1 MTDSTPEASPPPN
14 SESGSDL
21 ARTALARAK
30 ASARSAPSKKAPVR
44 RVQYGDDRDPQT
56 VDKVLHGWLR
66 DHGYESQVGSGS
78 LIARW
83 PEIVGDALADHV
95 VPDSVRETDEGRE
108 LWLRADSTAWA
119 TKVRLL
125 IPQIHGRI
133 RTLLG
138 AGVVDRI
145 RVTGPAPPTRNPGPR
160 RVPGRGPRDTYG

>member
-1 MTDSTPEASPPPN
+1 MTEPTQEAGPPPT

-30 ASARSAPSKKAPVR
+30 ASARSAPTKKAPVR

-56 VDKVLHGWLR
+56 VDRVLQGWLR

-95 VPDSVRETDEGRE
+95 VPDSVRETENGRE

-119 TKVRLL
+119 TQVRLL
-125 IPQIHGRI
+125 LPQIDGRI
-133 RTLLG
+133 RALLG
-138 AGVVDRI
+138 PGVVDRI
-145 RVTGPAPPTRNPGPR
+145 TPT
-160 RVPGRGPRDTYG
+160 

>member
-1 MTDSTPEASPPPN
+1 MTDSTPEASPPPS

-83 PEIVGDALADHV
+83 PEIVGDALADHDARLHV
-95 VPDSVRETDEGRE
+95 DGPTSSLGYERIHARGELCTSSAMYNTNCIWFDCQLTIIILVLGWTQLWKWSFSRHKLLQRET
-108 LWLRADSTAWA
+108 
-119 TKVRLL
+119 
-125 IPQIHGRI
+125 
-133 RTLLG
+133 
-138 AGVVDRI
+138 
-145 RVTGPAPPTRNPGPR
+145 
-160 RVPGRGPRDTYG
+160 

>member
-1 MTDSTPEASPPPN
+1 MTEPTPDVTPPA
-14 SESGSDL
+14 GSDL

-30 ASARSAPSKKAPVR
+30 ASARTAPTKKAPVR
-44 RVQYGDDRDPQT
+44 RPQYGDDRDPQT
-56 VDKVLHGWLR
+56 VDKVLQGWLR

-95 VPDSVRETDEGRE
+95 TPDSVRETDEGRE

-119 TKVRLL
+119 TQVRLL
-125 IPQIHGRI
+125 LPQIHGRI
-133 RTLLG
+133 ASLLG
-138 AGVVDRI
+138 SGVVDRI
-145 RVTGPAPPTRNPGPR
+145 KVTGPAPPTRATGPR